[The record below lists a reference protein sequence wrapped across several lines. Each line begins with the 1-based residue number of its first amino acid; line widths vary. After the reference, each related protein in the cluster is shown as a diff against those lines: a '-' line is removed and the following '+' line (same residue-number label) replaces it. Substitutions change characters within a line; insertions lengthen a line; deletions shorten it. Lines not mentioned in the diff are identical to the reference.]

1 MRKHHTKDYSIT
13 LEDSTGR
20 TVELFI
26 NGDCIDEALERGYSL
41 DIACE
46 QNETNKV
53 ENAIAEGL
61 IGADCHLVSTTFAMA
76 NLIKYTTGRTYDAP
90 QVLEIEIEAR
100 TTGDF
105 GLEEITATFRDQ
117 SRHIA
122 GRVTALVFNDG
133 IGAAVLTEYDAGRYQ
148 AI

>member
-1 MRKHHTKDYSIT
+1 MRKHRTKDYSIT

-26 NGDCIDEALERGYSL
+26 NGDCIDEAIEQGCSM

-61 IGADCHLVSTTFAMA
+61 IGPDCYLVSTTFTKPT
-76 NLIKYTTGRTYDAP
+76 IKYSTGRTYDGP
-90 QVLEIEIEAR
+90 QILEIEIEDR
-100 TTGDF
+100 QTDEF
-105 GLEEITATFRDQ
+105 GLEEITATFRDS

-122 GRVTALVFNDG
+122 GRVTAIVFNDG
-133 IGAAVLTEYDAGRYQ
+133 IGAAVLAAYDSGRYQ

>member
-1 MRKHHTKDYSIT
+1 MRMHHTKDYSIT

-20 TVELFI
+20 TVVLYI
-26 NGDCIDEALERGYSL
+26 NGDCIDEAIERGYSL
-41 DIACE
+41 EIACE
-46 QNETNKV
+46 QNETNKA

-61 IGADCHLVSTTFAMA
+61 IGADCHLIASTFTTA
-76 NLIKYTTGRTYDAP
+76 NQIKYATGRTYDTP

-100 TTGDF
+100 TTDDY

-122 GRVTALVFNDG
+122 GRVTAILFNDG

>member
-13 LEDSTGR
+13 LGDSTGR

-26 NGDCIDEALERGYSL
+26 NGDCIDEAIEQGYSL

-61 IGADCHLVSTTFAMA
+61 IGPDCYLVSTTFTKTTIHYA
-76 NLIKYTTGRTYDAP
+76 TGRTYDAP
-90 QVLEIEIEAR
+90 QVLEIEIENR
-100 TTGDF
+100 KEDEF

-122 GRVTALVFNDG
+122 GRVTAIVFNDG

>member
-13 LEDSTGR
+13 LGDSTGR
-20 TVELFI
+20 TIELFI
-26 NGDCIDEALERGYSL
+26 NGDCIDEAIEQGCSM

-61 IGADCHLVSTTFAMA
+61 IGPDCYLVSTTFTKPA
-76 NLIKYTTGRTYDAP
+76 IKYSTGRTYDGP
-90 QVLEIEIEAR
+90 QVLEIEIENR
-100 TTGDF
+100 QTDEF
-105 GLEEITATFRDQ
+105 GLEEITATFRDS

-122 GRVTALVFNDG
+122 GRVTAIVFNDG

>member
-1 MRKHHTKDYSIT
+1 MTLYTVQTKNDPKGPKARNIEAATPADAIKQGGKLMGFYIDPTDPYDQSHL
-13 LEDSTGR
+13 LEA
-20 TVELFI
+20 I
-26 NGDCIDEALERGYSL
+26 P
-41 DIACE
+41 
-46 QNETNKV
+46 
-53 ENAIAEGL
+53 NAPIQYA
-61 IGADCHLVSTTFAMA
+61 
-76 NLIKYTTGRTYDAP
+76 TGRTYDTP

-100 TTGDF
+100 TTDDY

-122 GRVTALVFNDG
+122 GRVTAILFNDG

>member
-20 TVELFI
+20 TIELFI
-26 NGDCIDEALERGYSL
+26 NGDCIDEAIEQGCSM

-61 IGADCHLVSTTFAMA
+61 IGPDCYLVSTTFTKPA
-76 NLIKYTTGRTYDAP
+76 IKYTTGRTYDGP
-90 QVLEIEIEAR
+90 QILEIEIEDR
-100 TTGDF
+100 QTDEF
-105 GLEEITATFRDQ
+105 GLEEITATFRDS

-122 GRVTALVFNDG
+122 GRVTAIVFNDG
-133 IGAAVLTEYDAGRYQ
+133 IGAAVLTAYDAGRYQ

>member
-1 MRKHHTKDYSIT
+1 MPT
-13 LEDSTGR
+13 
-20 TVELFI
+20 
-26 NGDCIDEALERGYSL
+26 
-41 DIACE
+41 
-46 QNETNKV
+46 
-53 ENAIAEGL
+53 
-61 IGADCHLVSTTFAMA
+61 
-76 NLIKYTTGRTYDAP
+76 IKYTTGRTYDEP

-100 TTGDF
+100 TTDDF

-122 GRVTALVFNDG
+122 GRVTAILFNDG

>member
-13 LEDSTGR
+13 LGDSTGR

-26 NGDCIDEALERGYSL
+26 NGDCIDEAIEQGCSM

-61 IGADCHLVSTTFAMA
+61 IGTDCYLVSTTFSKPA
-76 NLIKYTTGRTYDAP
+76 IKYSTGRTYDGP
-90 QVLEIEIEAR
+90 QTLEIEIEDR
-100 TTGDF
+100 KTDEF
-105 GLEEITATFRDQ
+105 GLEEITATFRDN

-122 GRVTALVFNDG
+122 GRVTAIVFNDG
-133 IGAAVLTEYDAGRYQ
+133 IGAAVLAAYDSGRYQ